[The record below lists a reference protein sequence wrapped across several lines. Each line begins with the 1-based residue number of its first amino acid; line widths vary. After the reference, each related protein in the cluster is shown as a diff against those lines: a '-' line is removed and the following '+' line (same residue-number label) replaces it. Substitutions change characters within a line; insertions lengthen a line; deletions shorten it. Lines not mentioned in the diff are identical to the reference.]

1 MMQKHVVQSSLDW
14 PTFRAGSG
22 VKANRKSEDIAV
34 ISTSNASVLGGMFG
48 LELFESNISLKA
60 KQLPFFL
67 SGRQRLLA
75 TARSAVKLLVQ
86 ALRPATVWLPSYIC
100 GVVID
105 AAREADVRIRF
116 YEVDPSLKI
125 PDHDWLAAIQAGDV
139 VIFADYFGFDTWS
152 SHGAEAGARGAHIV
166 EDACQAM
173 LNKNFSS
180 HSDYIIFSPRKFI
193 GVPDG
198 GILLAGKN
206 AELRDAD
213 FPPPPAQWLLR
224 AVKASI
230 LRSEFDRYGGERSWF
245 KMFQS
250 TEAHGPMEPCRMSDL
265 SAAILRI
272 VNWATIKRRRR
283 RNYEF
288 LLSELGELAIF
299 PNLPRHVVP
308 LGFPIRVRNRD
319 RVRQLLFKEQIYPA
333 VHWDIADLVPTEF
346 AASHRLASEILTLPS
361 DQRYGRDD
369 MKRMVGKLKRYISQ

>member
-1 MMQKHVVQSSLDW
+1 MLEKHIVQSSLDW
-14 PTFRAGSG
+14 QTFTAGSG

-60 KQLPFFL
+60 KQLPLFL

-75 TARSAVKLLVQ
+75 TARSAVKLLVR

-105 AAREADVRIRF
+105 AARETDVRIRF
-116 YEVDPSLKI
+116 YAVGDSLKI
-125 PDHDWLAAIQAGDV
+125 ADNHWLAEIQDGDL

-152 SHGAEAGARGAHIV
+152 SHGIEARARGARVV

-173 LNKNFSS
+173 LNRDFSP

-198 GILLAGKN
+198 GILLAEKN
-206 AELRDAD
+206 TELPDAD
-213 FPPPPAQWLLR
+213 FPAPPAQWLLQATR
-224 AVKASI
+224 ASI
-230 LRSEFDRYGGERSWF
+230 LRAEFDRYGGERSWF

-272 VNWATIKRRRR
+272 VDWATIKRRRR

-319 RVRQLLFKEQIYPA
+319 RVRRALFNERIYPA
-333 VHWDIADLVPTEF
+333 VHWEIIDLVPAEF
-346 AASHRLASEILTLPS
+346 LSSHRLASEIMTLPS